1 MLHFNELRYSKD
13 NKYLL
18 IDAAVDS
25 LDYYDN
31 VFIGSIV
38 IDNQDTFVANG
49 PSSSPIY
56 TYEIPSTY
64 NKTYSTS
71 EECSCNPVRIEE
83 DESYCLTYDLDSKKH
98 VRLELPINALNIN
111 CHSDI
116 LFIYVIATGTP
127 AADTPCGFDN
137 SKIMGTVIN
146 LQDAYNSMLSY
157 IREVEKNC
165 TIPKEFI
172 DTILRF
178 KAIEIGIKT
187 GNYPLVI
194 KYWKKYFSKI
204 KNTSVTKNCRCY
216 G

>member
-1 MLHFNELRYSKD
+1 
-13 NKYLL
+13 
-18 IDAAVDS
+18 
-25 LDYYDN
+25 
-31 VFIGSIV
+31 
-38 IDNQDTFVANG
+38 
-49 PSSSPIY
+49 
-56 TYEIPSTY
+56 
-64 NKTYSTS
+64 
-71 EECSCNPVRIEE
+71 
-83 DESYCLTYDLDSKKH
+83 
-98 VRLELPINALNIN
+98 
-111 CHSDI
+111 
-116 LFIYVIATGTP
+116 
-127 AADTPCGFDN
+127 
-137 SKIMGTVIN
+137 MGTVIN

-204 KNTSVTKNCRCY
+204 KNTSVTKNCGCY